1 MASGMPL
8 FVLAERTEAA
18 IPDRMKAVMFD
29 AHGGIERLHYR
40 DCPVPGLA
48 PDEVMVRMHAVALNG
63 FDPMVLRGLP
73 TLPCPLPMVPCSDGA
88 GEIVRCG
95 EAVDARRWPVGRRVS
110 IMPVRPGLGVMGE
123 TLPGLA
129 AEYRAIPQSA
139 LLALPDAL
147 SYVDGACLPTA
158 YGTAHRMMVTRAK
171 VARGERVLILGA
183 AGGVGTACVQLA
195 CLAGAETI
203 ACANSPAALGKLE
216 ALGAHHVV
224 DTSRQDVLA
233 EVIRRFGKPS
243 AWGGGGVDVVV
254 NYLGGDTWGRSLA
267 CLSRG
272 GRLVTCG
279 ASAGPEVTT
288 DLRFVWSLEIEVIGS
303 NGWDVDDQA
312 KVLGLAA
319 DKRLRPVVHAVRPLS
334 DYATALQELMDGA
347 VIGKSVLEPTG

>member
-1 MASGMPL
+1 
-8 FVLAERTEAA
+8 
-18 IPDRMKAVMFD
+18 MKAVMFD
-29 AHGGIERLHYR
+29 AHGGIDRLQYR
-40 DCPVPGLA
+40 DCAVPVPA
-48 PDEVMVRMHAVALNG
+48 PDEVLVRLHAVALNG

-73 TLPCPLPMVPCSDGA
+73 TLPCPLPMIPCSDGA

-95 EAVDARRWPVGRRVS
+95 EAVDRRRWPVGQRVS
-110 IMPVRPGLGVMGE
+110 IVPVRPGQGVMGE

-129 AEYRAIPQSA
+129 AEYRAVPQSA
-139 LLALPDAL
+139 LLPMPEAL
-147 SYVDGACLPTA
+147 SYVDAACLPTA
-158 YGTAHRMMVTRAK
+158 YGTAHHMMVSRAK

-195 CLAGAETI
+195 RLAGAEVI
-203 ACANSPAALGKLE
+203 ACATSDAALRKLE
-216 ALGAHHVV
+216 ALAAHHVI

-243 AWGGGGVDVVV
+243 VWGGGGVDVVV
-254 NYLGGDTWGRSLA
+254 NYLGGETWGRSLA
-267 CLSRG
+267 CLCRG

-288 DLRFVWSLEIEVIGS
+288 DLRFVWSLEIDIIGS

-312 KVLGLAA
+312 KVLGLVA
-319 DKRLRPVVHAVRPLS
+319 DKRLSPVVHSVRPLS
-334 DYATALQELMDGA
+334 EYANALQELMDGA